1 MNTTQTS
8 PSNWAALLSGVNGVR
23 SLALA
28 GGVVLH
34 AINVYIATTILPSVV
49 QDIGGIDYYA
59 WNTTLFVAAS
69 ILGSAL
75 SARLLGRLGP
85 RGAYL
90 FASLVFAGGALAC
103 AFAPS
108 MPVMLVGRLVQGLGG
123 GFLFALSY
131 AMIRMVF
138 DEHLWPRAMAL
149 VSGMWGVA
157 TLVGPAVGGVFA
169 ELGIWRAA
177 FWSLIPVAG
186 LFAMLA
192 AAVLPRRSP
201 DSAEPTP
208 LPLAQLWLLT
218 AAVLAVSAGSV
229 SSTLPL
235 NFLGLAAAAMLT
247 LLLIITESRARH
259 RLLPAGAFRLTTALG
274 ALYATMS
281 LLAVAVTS
289 GEIFVP
295 LFLQVLHHQSPLVAG
310 YLAALMAAGWTLGS
324 IASAGMT
331 GRNVRLAILAGPILG
346 GVGMLALALL
356 MPRESDGGAQT
367 LTPICLALTLIG
379 LGVGLAWP
387 HLLTR
392 VFQVA
397 PAGEQDLASASI
409 TTVQLFATAF
419 GAALAGMVANI
430 AGLTEPGGIEGTA
443 SAAVWLFGVFALAP
457 VGGILIA
464 RRVVQRINE

>member
-1 MNTTQTS
+1 MNTARTS
-8 PSNWAALLSGVNGVR
+8 PSNWAALLSGANGVR

-90 FASLVFAGGALAC
+90 VASLVFAGGALAC

-131 AMIRMVF
+131 AMIRLVF
-138 DEHLWPRAMAL
+138 DERLWPRAMAL

-186 LFAMLA
+186 LFAVLA
-192 AAVLPRRSP
+192 AAVLPGRST
-201 DSAEPTP
+201 DRVEPTP
-208 LPLAQLWLLT
+208 LPITQLWLLT
-218 AAVLAVSAGSV
+218 AAVLSVSAGSV

-235 NFLGLAAAAMLT
+235 NLLGLAAAALFT
-247 LLLIITESRARH
+247 GLLIVKESRARH
-259 RLLPAGAFRLTTALG
+259 RLLPAGAFRLATALG
-274 ALYATMS
+274 ALYATMA

-324 IASAGMT
+324 ITSAGIT
-331 GRNVRLAILAGPILG
+331 GANVRRAILAGPILG
-346 GVGMLALALL
+346 VVGMLALALL
-356 MPRESDGGAQT
+356 MPRESNGDAQT
-367 LTPICLALTLIG
+367 LVPICAALTLIG

-430 AGLTEPGGIEGTA
+430 AGLTDPGGIEGTA
-443 SAAVWLFGVFALAP
+443 SAAVWLFGMFALAP
-457 VGGILIA
+457 VMGVLIA
-464 RRVVQRINE
+464 RRVVQLID

>member
-1 MNTTQTS
+1 MNTAQTS
-8 PSNWAALLSGVNGVR
+8 PSNWAALLSGANGVR

-90 FASLVFAGGALAC
+90 VASLVFASGALAC

-131 AMIRMVF
+131 AMIRLVF
-138 DEHLWPRAMAL
+138 DERLWPRAMAL

-169 ELGIWRAA
+169 ELGLWRAA

-186 LFAMLA
+186 LFAVLA
-192 AAVLPRRSP
+192 AAVLPGRST
-201 DSAEPTP
+201 DRVAPTP
-208 LPLAQLWLLT
+208 LPLTQLGGLT
-218 AAVLAVSAGSV
+218 AAGLSVSAGSV

-235 NFLGLAAAAMLT
+235 NLLGLAAAALFT
-247 LLLIITESRARH
+247 GLLIITESRARH
-259 RLLPAGAFRLTTALG
+259 RLLPAGAFRLATALG
-274 ALYATMS
+274 ALYATMA

-324 IASAGMT
+324 IASAGIT
-331 GRNVRLAILAGPILG
+331 GRNVRRAILAGPILG
-346 GVGMLALALL
+346 VVGMLALALL
-356 MPRESDGGAQT
+356 MPGESPGDAQT
-367 LTPICLALTLIG
+367 LVPICVALVLIG

-430 AGLTEPGGIEGTA
+430 AGLTDPGGIEGTA

-457 VGGILIA
+457 VVGVLIA
-464 RRVVQRINE
+464 RRVVRRID

>member
-1 MNTTQTS
+1 
-8 PSNWAALLSGVNGVR
+8 
-23 SLALA
+23 
-28 GGVVLH
+28 
-34 AINVYIATTILPSVV
+34 
-49 QDIGGIDYYA
+49 
-59 WNTTLFVAAS
+59 
-69 ILGSAL
+69 
-75 SARLLGRLGP
+75 
-85 RGAYL
+85 
-90 FASLVFAGGALAC
+90 
-103 AFAPS
+103 
-108 MPVMLVGRLVQGLGG
+108 
-123 GFLFALSY
+123 
-131 AMIRMVF
+131 
-138 DEHLWPRAMAL
+138 
-149 VSGMWGVA
+149 
-157 TLVGPAVGGVFA
+157 VFA

-186 LFAMLA
+186 LFAVLA
-192 AAVLPRRSP
+192 AAVLPRRSTE
-201 DSAEPTP
+201 SAAPTA
-208 LPLAQLWLLT
+208 LPLAQLVLLT

-235 NFLGLAAAAMLT
+235 NLLGLAVAAVFTA
-247 LLLIITESRARH
+247 LLIVTESRARH
-259 RLLPAGAFRLTTALG
+259 RLLPAGAFRITTALG

-324 IASAGMT
+324 IASAGVT
-331 GRNVRLAILAGPILG
+331 GSNIRRAILAGPILG
-346 GVGMLALALL
+346 VVGMVALAIL
-356 MPRESDGGAQT
+356 MPVESNGSGQT
-367 LTPICLALTLIG
+367 LIPICLALILIG

-419 GAALAGMVANI
+419 GAALAGMVANV
-430 AGLTEPGGIEGTA
+430 AGLTEPGGVEGTA

-457 VGGILIA
+457 VVGVLIA
-464 RRVVQRINE
+464 RRVVRMIGQ